1 MSAAIA
7 QQLALVYMGRNLDS
21 QWASATAN
29 LLNGAQPSEA
39 LQIAF
44 YNASVKQGL
53 FEANGSNSALVNE
66 IFLNIFGF
74 GASTFEQTAWGDLI
88 TNGTLTRETVGW
100 TIFTSYL
107 GAANVSDAY
116 KIIAQSKLVAMDAFS
131 EQLFKDASA
140 NLALAGGGPNATMN
154 AIYYLDSVTDQATA
168 AIAIADVEAAVHS
181 LTIVPGQNYYLSPGI
196 DTVTGSNN
204 NDAILGLS
212 DINTLTLLDTIDGN
226 SGFDTLTVT
235 SSAAITSN
243 MVTVKNVEAA
253 ILTTASDINVD
264 TTTWTGLQALS
275 VTSAAVNNPVHI
287 AAAATTVV
295 NVTNNSNQA
304 LQIDGGGG
312 AMSVTNG
319 NGNVTIGV
327 NVIGNNLTSATIT
340 GGGSIDIRDRSG
352 EAATYGKSLTNVS
365 IDGPSNSAYLTG
377 DAISTVDIANTNQN
391 LTITAAAGTRSLSLG
406 LDNVYGG
413 AINDATATTVT
424 MTATG
429 AASSG
434 ITASFAAAEA
444 LTLSGNQAMTITSL
458 NLPAATALTVN
469 DSALVTINGY
479 STANILTGVTITDSG
494 GFTSDLSGQGAQLT
508 KIDASASSGT
518 NTVTINTTGAYLG
531 GSGLDI
537 VTAKA
542 APTATVDGGAGANDI
557 FVLDAPAFSLANV
570 ANFESLRLGENAT
583 GTYSA
588 NGFSHLIEGKLAGN
602 VIWNNVAA
610 GTDLTFVA
618 NVGMATFYNLATDTS
633 ADLLDIT
640 LKSSTGVNAGPVLTS
655 PIETI
660 NIALV
665 DTDTT
670 KQVNTI
676 AIGDSALKS
685 MTITGNAG
693 LTLINPFT
701 TVISSLDASAVTN
714 TAGTAAS
721 GLSWTTGAL
730 TVASVTKGTST
741 GGDVINAAAALASVS
756 ITVYAGTNTITG
768 SSTIASTLT
777 GGSGNDII
785 NGGSGKDTIIG
796 GGGGDVITARAGADS
811 ITLSGSSSQ
820 IVQGA
825 GHSGAN
831 TTASGVVSEL
841 TGTFDII
848 RGIAAGD
855 TLKVTGATALQGLTL
870 TASNLAGRDDYASFA
885 RGTYDAV
892 AGTFTYAADGA
903 DTALTYDTSNSIALY
918 ETIILVDYVTAST
931 TTITIIGS
939 DSVITF
945 A

>member
-1 MSAAIA
+1 MP
-7 QQLALVYMGRNLDS
+7 D
-21 QWASATAN
+21 T
-29 LLNGAQPSEA
+29 
-39 LQIAF
+39 
-44 YNASVKQGL
+44 
-53 FEANGSNSALVNE
+53 
-66 IFLNIFGF
+66 
-74 GASTFEQTAWGDLI
+74 
-88 TNGTLTRETVGW
+88 
-100 TIFTSYL
+100 
-107 GAANVSDAY
+107 Y
-116 KIIAQSKLVAMDAFS
+116 KIPAQSKLLVMNAYS
-131 EQLFKDASA
+131 EQLLKDGSA
-140 NLALAGGGPNATMN
+140 NLALAGGSPTAAMT
-154 AIYYLDSVTDQATA
+154 ALSFLDSVTNQATA
-168 AIAIADVEAAVHS
+168 AIAIANVEAAVHS
-181 LTIVPGQNYYLSPGI
+181 LTIVPGQNYYLSVGI
-196 DTVTGSNN
+196 DTVTGTAN
-204 NDAILGLS
+204 NDTIYGIS
-212 DINTLTLLDTIDGN
+212 DINTLTQLDTIDGN
-226 SGFDTLTVT
+226 SGFDTLNVT
-235 SSAAITSN
+235 ANTAITSN
-243 MVTVKNVEAA
+243 NVTVKNIEAA
-253 ILTTASDINVD
+253 VLTTASDIDVD
-264 TTTWTGLQALS
+264 TTAWTGLEALT
-275 VTSAAVNNPVHI
+275 VTSVAVNNPAHI

-295 NVTNNSNQA
+295 NVTNLSNQI
-304 LQIDGGGG
+304 LRIDGGGG
-312 AMSVTNG
+312 AMFASSDGPVD
-319 NGNVTIGV
+319 IGGQPIA
-327 NVIGNNLTSATIT
+327 NAITSATIST
-340 GGGSIDIRDRSG
+340 PNGGSVNDNSG
-352 EAATYGKSLTNVS
+352 PAATYGKTLTQVS
-365 IDGPSNSAYLTG
+365 INGQRGQGTFALTG
-377 DAISTVDIANTNQN
+377 DAISAVNMANNAGD
-391 LTITAAAGTRSLSLG
+391 LTISAAAGTRSLALG
-406 LDNVYGG
+406 LNNVTGG
-413 AINDATATTVT
+413 EYYDATTTAVT
-424 MTATG
+424 LTSTGTANTLVRLLPD
-429 AASSG
+429 
-434 ITASFAAAEA
+434 AAETV
-444 LTLSGNQAMTITSL
+444 TLSGDTPLTLNYTSFS
-458 NLPAATALTVN
+458 AATDLTVN
-469 DSALVTINGY
+469 NSALVTITDYHTTN
-479 STANILTGVTITDSG
+479 SLASVTITGSG
-494 GFTSDLSGQGAQLT
+494 GFTADLSGQGAQLT

-518 NTVTINTTGAYLG
+518 NTVTINTTEAYLG

-537 VTAKA
+537 VTARA

-602 VIWNNVAA
+602 VTWNNVAA

-633 ADLLDIT
+633 ADLLNIT
-640 LKSSTGVNAGPVLTS
+640 LKSSMSVDAGPVLTS

-670 KQVNTI
+670 KQVNAITI
-676 AIGDSALKS
+676 SDAALKS

-714 TAGTAAS
+714 TQGTAAS

-756 ITVYAGTNTITG
+756 ITAYAGTNTITG

-777 GGSGNDII
+777 GGSGNDTI

-796 GGGGDVITARAGADS
+796 GGGSDVITAGAGADS

-820 IVQGA
+820 IVQSA

-855 TLKVTGATALQGLTL
+855 TLKVTGATALRDLTL

-885 RGTYDAV
+885 RGTYDAA
-892 AGTFTYAADGA
+892 AGTFTYAANGA
-903 DTALTYDTSNSIALY
+903 DTALTYDTSNVTALY

-931 TTITIIGS
+931 TTSAIIGS

>member
-53 FEANGSNSALVNE
+53 FEANGSNSGLVNE

-107 GAANVSDAY
+107 GATNVADAY
-116 KIIAQSKLVAMDAFS
+116 KIPAQSKLVAMDAFS
-131 EQLFKDASA
+131 EQLFKDGSA

-154 AIYYLDSVTDQATA
+154 AIYYVDSVTNQATA

-181 LTIVPGQNYYLSPGI
+181 LTILPGQNYYLSPGI
-196 DTVTGSNN
+196 DTVIGTNN

-212 DINTLTLLDTIDGN
+212 NTLTLLDTIDGN
-226 SGFDTLTVT
+226 SGFDTLTIT
-235 SSAAITSN
+235 SSTAITSN

-275 VTSAAVNNPVHI
+275 VTSAAVNNPAHI

-327 NVIGNNLTSATIT
+327 NAIGNNLTLATIT

-352 EAATYGKSLTNVS
+352 EAATYGKSLTYVS

-434 ITASFAAAEA
+434 ILGLFAAAEA

-458 NLPAATALTVN
+458 NLPAATSLTVN

-479 STANILTGVTITDSG
+479 STANILTGVTITGSG

-518 NTVTINTTGAYLG
+518 NTVTLNTTGAYLG

-542 APTATVDGGAGANDI
+542 APTTTVDGGAGANDI

-583 GTYSA
+583 GPYSA

-602 VIWNNVAA
+602 VTWNNVAA

-618 NVGMATFYNLATDTS
+618 DVGFTTSYNLATDTS

-640 LKSSTGVNAGPVLTS
+640 LKSSTGINAGLVLTS

-670 KQVNTI
+670 QQFNWI

-693 LTLINPFT
+693 LTLTNTAT

-730 TVASVTKGTST
+730 SVASVTKGTST
-741 GGDVINAAAALASVS
+741 GGDVINAAAALAPVS

-785 NGGSGKDTIIG
+785 TGGAGRDTIIG
-796 GGGGDVITARAGADS
+796 GDGSDVITAGAGADS
-811 ITLSGSSSQ
+811 ITLSGSSSK
-820 IVQGA
+820 IVQSA

-831 TTASGVVSEL
+831 TTASGVFSEL

-848 RGIAAGD
+848 HGIAAGD

-892 AGTFTYAADGA
+892 AGTFTYAANGA
-903 DTALTYDTSNSIALY
+903 DTALTYDTSNVSALY
-918 ETIILVDYVTAST
+918 ETIILVDYITDST